1 MQSIDRWYVEQA
13 ANALDNGGVI
23 AYPTES
29 IFGLGCNPSDENAVI
44 NLLTIKQ
51 RSWRKGLILIAAD
64 FNQLQKFIQPLSSRI
79 LEQLRMTWPG
89 PVTWLLRAKPDISNY
104 LRGEHQTIAVRVTA
118 HKQSANLCRS
128 FGGAIVS
135 TSANL
140 SNMPPAKTIH
150 DVHWSLPNLDYVL
163 PGLCSGA
170 TTPSEI
176 RDAQTGSR
184 IR

>member
-1 MQSIDRWYVEQA
+1 MDRWYVTQA
-13 ANALDNGGVI
+13 VNTLENGGVI

-29 IFGLGCNPSDENAVI
+29 IFGLGCDPLDENAVA

-51 RSWRKGLILIAAD
+51 RSWKKGLILIAAD
-64 FNQLQKFIQPLSSRI
+64 LNQLQKFIQPLSSRI
-79 LEQLRMTWPG
+79 LETLKITWPG
-89 PVTWLLRAKPDISNY
+89 PVTWLLRAKPNISNY
-104 LRGEHQTIAVRVTA
+104 LIGEHQTIAVRVTA
-118 HKQSANLCRS
+118 HKQSADLCRS

-135 TSANL
+135 TSANI

-150 DVHWSLPNLDYVL
+150 DVHWLLPNLDYVL

-176 RDAQTGSR
+176 RDAQTGSL